1 MNDSC
6 LNRMIVV
13 GVEYVPEMADP
24 ALHQHLV
31 VVVSAQEKNTNKIN

>member
-1 MNDSC
+1 
-6 LNRMIVV
+6 MIVV

-31 VVVSAQEKNTNKIN
+31 VVVSAHKTHVR